1 MVDIFPTESRKKLL
15 LGSIKKM
22 SSVIGGMLVLILST
36 RYLGP
41 ELRGQYMFIL
51 NSVSILSVIFL
62 FGISSTIPYHAR
74 LQFRQITID
83 EFYSIS
89 IYQFFLGIL
98 VSGII
103 LVGGYNRLFIICLMT
118 SFSVLS
124 TQLNNLS
131 LVTDFKRNAIAYISS
146 SIVNCLLMVLIYL
159 STEAKLIF
167 VIALWILKEIVVLS
181 ILLYRAHFQLKK
193 PRVQWIRLYKAA
205 LLPTLVI
212 IMVDINYRIGVILLE
227 KFGISDYDIGIYT
240 LGISIAQYTL
250 IISDVFKEVLLN
262 ENAKARNIPL
272 TNRSLRFSFSILV
285 LILFILILTG
295 KWLLPCVFGD
305 DFQKSY
311 SVMILIMSAVPFMSH
326 TKLIG
331 VIFQVENLWKAYFWI
346 MLIASS
352 LNVITLT
359 LLVKDIGYYSAA
371 VGSMVSYAVSG
382 LLCLL
387 FYSKKYRQPFL
398 RLFLVNKE
406 DVKEISKVSVKRHKT
421 PE

>member
-1 MVDIFPTESRKKLL
+1 
-15 LGSIKKM
+15 
-22 SSVIGGMLVLILST
+22 MLVLILST

-41 ELRGQYMFIL
+41 ELRGQYMVII

-98 VSGII
+98 ISGI
-103 LVGGYNRLFIICLMT
+103 LLACGNHRLFIISLMT
-118 SFSVLS
+118 SFSVLT

-131 LVTDFKRNAIAYISS
+131 LVTDFKGNAIAYISS

-167 VIALWILKEIVVLS
+167 VIGLWLIKEVVVLVV
-181 ILLYRAHFQLKK
+181 LLRRARFRLQK
-193 PRVQWIRLYKAA
+193 PRAQWIRIYKAA
-205 LLPTLVI
+205 FLPTLVI

-227 KFGISDYDIGIYT
+227 RFGVSDYDIGIYT
-240 LGISIAQYTL
+240 LGISIAQYTW

-262 ENAKARNIPL
+262 ENAIARNISL
-272 TNRSLRFSFSILV
+272 TNRSLRLSFSILL

-295 KWLLPCVFGD
+295 RWLLPFVFGE
-305 DFQKSY
+305 DFQESY
-311 SVMILIMSAVPFMSH
+311 LVMILIMSAVPFMSH

-331 VIFQVENLWKAYFWI
+331 IIFQAENLWNIYFWI
-346 MLIASS
+346 MLVASS
-352 LNVITLT
+352 LNVMILT
-359 LLVKDIGYYSAA
+359 VLVKDIGYYSAA
-371 VGSMVSYAVSG
+371 MGSMVSYAVSG
-382 LLCLL
+382 ILCLL
-387 FYSKKYRQPFL
+387 FYSKKYQQPFL
-398 RLFLVNKE
+398 GLFLINK
-406 DVKEISKVSVKRHKT
+406 DDIKEISKISNRRQST
-421 PE
+421 L

>member
-1 MVDIFPTESRKKLL
+1 MDNILYTASRKKFL

-41 ELRGQYMFIL
+41 ELRGQYMVII

-98 VSGII
+98 ISGI
-103 LVGGYNRLFIICLMT
+103 LLACGNHRLFIISLMT
-118 SFSVLS
+118 SFSVLT

-131 LVTDFKRNAIAYISS
+131 LVTDFKGNAIAYISS

-167 VIALWILKEIVVLS
+167 VIGLWLIKEVVVLVV
-181 ILLYRAHFQLKK
+181 LLRRARFRLQK
-193 PRVQWIRLYKAA
+193 PRAQWIRIYKAA
-205 LLPTLVI
+205 FLPTLVI

-227 KFGISDYDIGIYT
+227 RFGVSDYDIGIYT
-240 LGISIAQYTL
+240 LGISIAQYTW

-262 ENAKARNIPL
+262 ENAIARNISL
-272 TNRSLRFSFSILV
+272 TNRSLRLSFSILL

-295 KWLLPCVFGD
+295 RWLLPFVFGE
-305 DFQKSY
+305 DFQESY
-311 SVMILIMSAVPFMSH
+311 LVMILIMSAVPFMSH

-331 VIFQVENLWKAYFWI
+331 IIFQAENLWNIYFWI
-346 MLIASS
+346 MLVASS
-352 LNVITLT
+352 LNVMILT
-359 LLVKDIGYYSAA
+359 VLVKDIGYYSAA
-371 VGSMVSYAVSG
+371 MGSMVSYAVSG
-382 LLCLL
+382 ILCLL
-387 FYSKKYRQPFL
+387 FYSKKYQQPFL
-398 RLFLVNKE
+398 GLFLINK
-406 DVKEISKVSVKRHKT
+406 DDIKEISKISNRRQST
-421 PE
+421 L

>member
-1 MVDIFPTESRKKLL
+1 
-15 LGSIKKM
+15 
-22 SSVIGGMLVLILST
+22 MLVLILST

-41 ELRGQYMFIL
+41 ELRGQYMVII

-98 VSGII
+98 ISGI
-103 LVGGYNRLFIICLMT
+103 LLACGNHRLSIISLMT
-118 SFSVLS
+118 SFSVLT

-131 LVTDFKRNAIAYISS
+131 LVTDFKGNAIAYISS

-167 VIALWILKEIVVLS
+167 VIGLWLIKEVVVLVV
-181 ILLYRAHFQLKK
+181 LLRRARFRLQK
-193 PRVQWIRLYKAA
+193 PRAQWIRIYKAA
-205 LLPTLVI
+205 FLPTLVI

-227 KFGISDYDIGIYT
+227 RFGVSDYDIGIYT
-240 LGISIAQYTL
+240 LGISIAQYTW

-262 ENAKARNIPL
+262 ENAIARNISL
-272 TNRSLRFSFSILV
+272 TNRSLRLSFSILL

-295 KWLLPCVFGD
+295 RWLLPFVFGE
-305 DFQKSY
+305 DFQESY
-311 SVMILIMSAVPFMSH
+311 LVMILIMSAVPFMSH

-331 VIFQVENLWKAYFWI
+331 IIFQAENLWNIYFWI
-346 MLIASS
+346 MLVASS
-352 LNVITLT
+352 LNVMILT
-359 LLVKDIGYYSAA
+359 VLVKDIGYYSAA
-371 VGSMVSYAVSG
+371 MGSMVSYAVSG
-382 LLCLL
+382 ILCLL
-387 FYSKKYRQPFL
+387 FYSKKYQQPFL
-398 RLFLVNKE
+398 GLFLINK
-406 DVKEISKVSVKRHKT
+406 DDIKEISKISNRSQST
-421 PE
+421 L

>member
-1 MVDIFPTESRKKLL
+1 MDNILYTASRKKFL

-41 ELRGQYMFIL
+41 ELRGQYMVII

-98 VSGII
+98 ISGI
-103 LVGGYNRLFIICLMT
+103 LLACGNHRLSIISLMT
-118 SFSVLS
+118 SFSVLT

-131 LVTDFKRNAIAYISS
+131 LVTDFKGNAIAYISS

-167 VIALWILKEIVVLS
+167 VIGLWLIKEVVVLVV
-181 ILLYRAHFQLKK
+181 LLRRARFRLQK
-193 PRVQWIRLYKAA
+193 PRAQWIRIYKAA
-205 LLPTLVI
+205 FLPTLVI

-227 KFGISDYDIGIYT
+227 RFGVSDYDIGIYT
-240 LGISIAQYTL
+240 LGISIAQYTW

-262 ENAKARNIPL
+262 ENAIARNISL
-272 TNRSLRFSFSILV
+272 TNRSLRLSFSILL

-295 KWLLPCVFGD
+295 RWLLPFVFGE
-305 DFQKSY
+305 DFQESY
-311 SVMILIMSAVPFMSH
+311 LVMILIMSAVPFMSH

-331 VIFQVENLWKAYFWI
+331 IIFQAENLWNIYFWI
-346 MLIASS
+346 MLVASS
-352 LNVITLT
+352 LNVMILT
-359 LLVKDIGYYSAA
+359 VLVKDIGYYSAA
-371 VGSMVSYAVSG
+371 MGSMVSYAVSG
-382 LLCLL
+382 ILCLL
-387 FYSKKYRQPFL
+387 FYSKKYQQPFL
-398 RLFLVNKE
+398 GLFLINK
-406 DVKEISKVSVKRHKT
+406 DDIKEISKISNRSQST
-421 PE
+421 L